1 MPPAAIGVVRVSGPA
16 AGAAPL
22 PWTAS
27 WSYRPWPAAGAALK
41 ALAGHLPPP
50 RRAALAALKDAD
62 GAALDRALVLW
73 FPGPATATGE
83 DLAELHLHGGR
94 AVVAAVE
101 AALAAMP
108 GLRRAE
114 AGEFTRRAFEN
125 GRIDL
130 AEAEGLADLLAAETE
145 SQRVQA
151 LGMAS
156 GHVSRAVAAWQER
169 LLGLMAG
176 AEAELNFADEDDVEV
191 GEGVAQRLIAGMGD
205 LAGELGEWLARP
217 AAEVIAE
224 GVSVVIA
231 GPPNAGK
238 STLINALAQREL
250 AIVSPIEGTTRDV
263 IETPLALDGI
273 AMRFSDTAGIRG
285 EGADAIEAIGIDRA
299 KAAVEGA
306 DILLWLGPAKDA
318 PGHPRCITIAAQ
330 VDRWRG
336 DAAAEAEA
344 AHADLTLSAATGE
357 GMDRLHKYI
366 VEMARTLLP
375 REGEAA
381 LRQRQRVALAE
392 AKGWL
397 TIEPESRE
405 ANDLILLAER
415 LRLAA
420 TALDRVTGR
429 AGVEEMLDALFG
441 RFCIGK

>member
-1 MPPAAIGVVRVSGPA
+1 MRISGPA
-16 AGAAPL
+16 AGQ
-22 PWTAS
+22 
-27 WSYRPWPAAGAALK
+27 ALE
-41 ALAGHLPPP
+41 ALAGRLPAP
-50 RRAALAALKDAD
+50 RRASLAALRD
-62 GAALDRALVLW
+62 GAGAPLDRALILW

-101 AALAAMP
+101 GALAAMP

-114 AGEFTRRAFEN
+114 AGEFTRRAFLN

-151 LGMAS
+151 LDMAN
-156 GHVSRAVAAWQER
+156 GHVSRAVAGWQDR

-191 GEGVAQRLIAGMGD
+191 YEGAAERLVAGMATLG
-205 LAGELGEWLARP
+205 AELGSWLARP

-224 GVSVVIA
+224 GLKVVIA

-250 AIVSPIEGTTRDV
+250 AIVSPVAGTTRDV

-273 AMRFSDTAGIRG
+273 AMRFSDTAGIRA
-285 EGADAIEAIGIDRA
+285 EAADGIETIGIDRA
-299 KAAVEGA
+299 KAAVEAA
-306 DILLWLGPAKDA
+306 DILLWLGSPGDA
-318 PGHPRCITIAAQ
+318 PDHARTILIAAQ
-330 VDRWRG
+330 ADRWRG
-336 DAAAEAEA
+336 DAAAEAA
-344 AHADLTLSAATGE
+344 AARCDLILSAATGE
-357 GMDRLHKYI
+357 GMDRLHRMI
-366 VEMARTLLP
+366 VAMARTLLP

-381 LRQRQRVALAE
+381 LRKRQRAALADARE
-392 AKGWL
+392 WL
-397 TIEPESRE
+397 AVDPASRE
-405 ANDLILLAER
+405 ASDLILIAER

-420 TALDRVTGR
+420 AALDRITGR
-429 AGVEEMLDALFG
+429 AGVEDMLDALFG

>member
-1 MPPAAIGVVRVSGPA
+1 MNDTIFALSSGMPPAAIGVVRVSGPNA
-16 AGAAPL
+16 A
-22 PWTAS
+22 
-27 WSYRPWPAAGAALK
+27 AALQ
-41 ALAGHLPPP
+41 ALAGRLPAP
-50 RRAALAALKDAD
+50 RRATLAELSD
-62 GAALDRALVLW
+62 GEGAPLDRALVLW

-101 AALAAMP
+101 AALGAMS

-114 AGEFTRRAFEN
+114 PGEFTRRAFGN

-156 GHVSRAVAAWQER
+156 GHVSRAVAGWQER
-169 LLGLMAG
+169 LLTLMAG

-191 GEGVAQRLIAGMGD
+191 GEVVAQRLIAGMGA
-205 LAGELGEWLARP
+205 LAGELDEWLARP

-224 GVSVVIA
+224 GLSVVIA

-238 STLINALAQREL
+238 STLINALVQREL
-250 AIVSPIEGTTRDV
+250 AIVSPVAGTTRDV

-285 EGADAIEAIGIDRA
+285 EGANAIEAIGIDRA
-299 KAAVEGA
+299 KAAVDAA
-306 DILLWLGPAKDA
+306 DILLWLGPPKAVPD
-318 PGHPRCITIAAQ
+318 HPRAILIAAQ
-330 VDRWRG
+330 ADRWKG
-336 DAAAEAEA
+336 DAAAEADA
-344 AHADLTLSAATGE
+344 ARCDLTLSAATGE
-357 GMDRLHKYI
+357 GMDRLHRMI

-381 LRQRQRVALAE
+381 LRQRQRAALSE
-392 AKGWL
+392 AKQWL
-397 TIEPESRE
+397 EIDSGSRE
-405 ANDLILLAER
+405 AGDLILLAER
-415 LRLAA
+415 MRLAA
-420 TALDRVTGR
+420 TALDRITGR
-429 AGVEEMLDALFG
+429 AGVEDMLDTLFG

>member
-1 MPPAAIGVVRVSGPA
+1 MFALSSGMPPAAIGVVRVSGPA
-16 AGAAPL
+16 AG
-22 PWTAS
+22 S
-27 WSYRPWPAAGAALK
+27 ALR
-41 ALAGHLPPP
+41 ALAGRLPEA
-50 RRAALAALKDAD
+50 RHASLAALKDAE
-62 GAALDRALVLW
+62 GMPLDRALILW

-101 AALAAMP
+101 TALGALP

-114 AGEFTRRAFEN
+114 PGEFTRRAFEN
-125 GRIDL
+125 GQIDL

-156 GHVSRAVAAWQER
+156 GHVSRAVEGWQDR

-191 GEGVAQRLIAGMGD
+191 GESVAQRLIAGMGT
-205 LAGELGEWLARP
+205 LSGEMDEWLARP

-224 GVSVVIA
+224 GLSVVIA

-250 AIVSPIEGTTRDV
+250 AIVSPVAGTTRDV

-273 AMRFSDTAGIRG
+273 AMRFSDTAGIRS
-285 EGADAIEAIGIDRA
+285 EGADVIEAIGIDRA

-306 DILLWLGPAKDA
+306 DILLWLGA
-318 PGHPRCITIAAQ
+318 PKEAPQHPRAILIAAQ
-330 VDRWRG
+330 ADRWSG

-344 AHADLTLSAATGE
+344 ARCDLVLSATTGE
-357 GMDRLHKYI
+357 GMDRLHRYI
-366 VEMARTLLP
+366 VDMARTLLP

-381 LRQRQRVALAE
+381 LRERQRVALAE
-392 AKGWL
+392 ARDWL
-397 TIEPESRE
+397 TIEVGSRE
-405 ANDLILLAER
+405 ARDLILLAER

-420 TALDRVTGR
+420 TALDRITGR
-429 AGVEEMLDALFG
+429 AGVEDMLDALFG

>member
-1 MPPAAIGVVRVSGPA
+1 MVSDTIFALSSGMPPAAIGVVRVSGPQA
-16 AGAAPL
+16 A
-22 PWTAS
+22 
-27 WSYRPWPAAGAALK
+27 AALK
-41 ALAGHLPPP
+41 ALAGRLPEP
-50 RRAALAALKDAD
+50 RYASLAALKDTNGTPLD
-62 GAALDRALVLW
+62 SALILW

-101 AALAAMP
+101 AALGAMP
-108 GLRRAE
+108 GVRPAV
-114 AGEFTRRAFEN
+114 AGEFTRRAFDN

-156 GHVSRAVAAWQER
+156 GHVSRAVAGWQDQ
-169 LLGLMAG
+169 LLTLMAG

-191 GEGVAQRLIAGMGD
+191 GDAVAQRLIAGMGA
-205 LAGELGEWLARP
+205 LSGELGEWLARP

-224 GVSVVIA
+224 GLSVVIA

-238 STLINALAQREL
+238 STLINALARREL
-250 AIVSPIEGTTRDV
+250 AIVSPVAGTTRDV

-285 EGADAIEAIGIDRA
+285 EGADEIEAIGIGRA

-306 DILLWLGPAKDA
+306 DILLWLGPPKAA
-318 PGHPRCITIAAQ
+318 PAHPRCITIAAQ
-330 VDRWRG
+330 VDRWAG
-336 DAAAEAEA
+336 DAAAEAGA
-344 AHADLTLSAATGE
+344 AHCDLILSAATGE
-357 GMDRLHKYI
+357 GMDKLHRYI
-366 VEMARTLLP
+366 VDMARTLLP

-381 LRQRQRVALAE
+381 LRQRQRAALAE
-392 AKGWL
+392 ARDWL
-397 TIEPESRE
+397 TIAAGTRE
-405 ANDLILLAER
+405 THDLILLAER

-420 TALDRVTGR
+420 TALDRITGR

>member
-1 MPPAAIGVVRVSGPA
+1 MPPAAIAVVRISGPG
-16 AGAAPL
+16 AGD
-22 PWTAS
+22 
-27 WSYRPWPAAGAALK
+27 ALRR
-41 ALAGHLPPP
+41 LAGRLPAP
-50 RRAALAALKDAD
+50 RRAVLAALKD
-62 GAALDRALVLW
+62 GEGGALDHALILW

-101 AALAAMP
+101 TALSSIP

-114 AGEFTRRAFEN
+114 AGEFTRRSFLN

-156 GHVSRAVAAWQER
+156 GHVSRAVAGWQEQ

-191 GEGVAQRLIAGMGD
+191 GESVAQRLIAGMGV
-205 LAGELGEWLARP
+205 LSGELRNWLARP

-224 GVSVVIA
+224 GLSVVIA

-250 AIVSPIEGTTRDV
+250 AIVSPVAGTTRDV

-273 AMRFSDTAGIRG
+273 AMRFSDTAGIRA
-285 EGADAIEAIGIDRA
+285 ESADDIERIGIDRA
-299 KAAVEGA
+299 RTAVEGA
-306 DILLWLGPAKDA
+306 DILLWLGPPDDV
-318 PGHPRCITIAAQ
+318 PEHPRAIRIAAQ
-330 VDRWRG
+330 SDRWSG
-336 DAAAEAEA
+336 NAAAEAEA
-344 AHADLTLSAATGE
+344 VRCDLILSAATGE
-357 GMDRLHKYI
+357 GMDKLHNHI
-366 VEMARTLLP
+366 VETARTLLP

-392 AKGWL
+392 TRDWL
-397 TIEPESRE
+397 TIARGSRE
-405 ANDLILLAER
+405 ASDLILLAER
-415 LRLAA
+415 LRLAG
-420 TALDRVTGR
+420 TALDRITGR
-429 AGVEEMLDALFG
+429 AGVEDMLDALFG

>member
-1 MPPAAIGVVRVSGPA
+1 MPPAAIAVVRISGP
-16 AGAAPL
+16 
-22 PWTAS
+22 
-27 WSYRPWPAAGAALK
+27 RAGAALR
-41 ALAGHLPPP
+41 ALAGRLPAP
-50 RRAALAALKDAD
+50 RRASLADLKGAD
-62 GAALDRALVLW
+62 GAPLDRALLLW

-101 AALAAMP
+101 AALGAMP

-114 AGEFTRRAFEN
+114 AGEFTRRAFLG

-156 GHVSRAVAAWQER
+156 GHVSRAVDAWQER
-169 LLGLMAG
+169 LLGLMAE
-176 AEAELNFADEDDVEV
+176 AEAELNFADEDD
-191 GEGVAQRLIAGMGD
+191 GQLHDDCAHRLFEGMKL

-224 GVSVVIA
+224 GLSVVIA

-250 AIVSPIEGTTRDV
+250 AIVSPVAGTTRDV
-263 IETPLALDGI
+263 IETALALDGI
-273 AMRFSDTAGIRG
+273 AMRFSDTAGLRA
-285 EGADAIEAIGIDRA
+285 ESADDVEIIGIDRA
-299 KAAVEGA
+299 RAAVDAA
-306 DILLWLGPAKDA
+306 DILLWLGAPNAVPA
-318 PGHPRCITIAAQ
+318 HPRAILIAAQ
-330 VDRWRG
+330 ADRWRG
-336 DAAAEAEA
+336 DAAAEAIA
-344 AHADLTLSAATGE
+344 ARCDLALSAATGE
-357 GMDRLHKYI
+357 GMEALHARI
-366 VEMARTLLP
+366 VHMARTLLP

-381 LRQRQRVALAE
+381 LRARQRAALAE

-397 TIEPESRE
+397 TIAPGTRE
-405 ANDLILLAER
+405 AGDLILLAER

-420 TALDRVTGR
+420 TALDRITGR
-429 AGVEEMLDALFG
+429 AGVEDMLDALFG

>member
-1 MPPAAIGVVRVSGPA
+1 MPPAAIAVVRISGPA
-16 AGAAPL
+16 AGPALEALAGRL
-22 PWTAS
+22 PTPRRAS
-27 WSYRPWPAAGAALK
+27 LTELRDAAGA
-41 ALAGHLPPP
+41 P
-50 RRAALAALKDAD
+50 
-62 GAALDRALVLW
+62 LDRALLLW

-94 AVVAAVE
+94 AVVGAVE
-101 AALAAMP
+101 AALGALP

-114 AGEFTRRAFEN
+114 PGEFTRRAFLS

-156 GHVSRAVAAWQER
+156 GHVSRAVMGWQER

-191 GEGVAQRLIAGMGD
+191 YEGAAQRLVSRMAE
-205 LAGELGEWLARP
+205 LAAELGEWLARP

-224 GVSVVIA
+224 GLSVVIA

-250 AIVSPIEGTTRDV
+250 AIVSPVAGTTRDV

-273 AMRFSDTAGIRG
+273 AMRFSDTAGIRAQS
-285 EGADAIEAIGIDRA
+285 ADDVEAIGIGRA
-299 KAAVEGA
+299 KAAVEAA
-306 DILLWLGPAKDA
+306 DILLWLGPPADA
-318 PGHPRCITIAAQ
+318 PAHPRRILIAAQ
-330 VDRWRG
+330 ADRWRG
-336 DAAAEAEA
+336 DAAAGAKA
-344 AHADLTLSAATGE
+344 ARCDLILSAATGE
-357 GMDRLHKYI
+357 GMDRLHAAI

-381 LRQRQRVALAE
+381 LRQRQRAALAE
-392 AKGWL
+392 ARDWL
-397 TIEPESRE
+397 SIDPDTRE
-405 ANDLILLAER
+405 AGDMILIAER

-420 TALDRVTGR
+420 VALDRITGR
-429 AGVEEMLDALFG
+429 AGVEDMLDALFG

>member
-1 MPPAAIGVVRVSGPA
+1 MPPAAIGVVRVSGPQ
-16 AGAAPL
+16 
-22 PWTAS
+22 
-27 WSYRPWPAAGAALK
+27 AGAALK
-41 ALAGHLPPP
+41 ALAGRLPEP
-50 RRAALAALKDAD
+50 RQASLAALKDRN
-62 GAALDRALVLW
+62 GAPLDSALILW
-73 FPGPATATGE
+73 FPGPATATGG

-101 AALAAMP
+101 AALGVIP
-108 GLRRAE
+108 GLRPAV
-114 AGEFTRRAFEN
+114 AGEFTRRAFDN

-156 GHVSRAVAAWQER
+156 GHVSRAVADWQDR
-169 LLGLMAG
+169 LLTLMAG

-191 GEGVAQRLIAGMGD
+191 GESVAQRLIAGMAALSD
-205 LAGELGEWLARP
+205 ELREWLARP

-224 GVSVVIA
+224 GLSVVIA

-238 STLINALAQREL
+238 STLINALARREL

-285 EGADAIEAIGIDRA
+285 EGADVIEAIGIDRA
-299 KAAVEGA
+299 REAVERA
-306 DILLWLGPAKDA
+306 DILLWLGPPREA
-318 PGHPRCITIAAQ
+318 PEHPRAILIAAQ
-330 VDRWRG
+330 GDRWRG
-336 DAAAEAEA
+336 DAAAEAAA
-344 AHADLTLSAATGE
+344 AHCDLILSAATGE
-357 GMDRLHKYI
+357 GMEKLHRMI
-366 VEMARTLLP
+366 VDMARTMLP

-381 LRQRQRVALAE
+381 LRQRQRAALAE
-392 AKGWL
+392 ARDWL
-397 TIEPESRE
+397 TIEAGSRESR
-405 ANDLILLAER
+405 DLILLAER

-420 TALDRVTGR
+420 TALDRITGR
-429 AGVEEMLDALFG
+429 AGVENMLDTLFG